1 MATHSDSYNPGRL
14 IGRSEVERREVYMK
28 KLENLLLESHPILVE
43 MVTNCLHNT
52 PQTRPT
58 AEQLLET
65 LTPVQDAMENIHG
78 GSLGRTI
85 NIVNVLHMKETK
97 ERNNRIKELEVM
109 SICELQSF
117 VKSTIIVNT
126 IIMLLTL
133 SHRNL
138 YYLTFSFFH
147 FLCV

>member
-1 MATHSDSYNPGRL
+1 MATRSDPHNPGRL

-28 KLENLLLESHPILVE
+28 KLEDQLLKSHPILVE

-78 GSLGRTI
+78 GNLGRSI

-97 ERNNRIKELEVM
+97 EKNKRIKELEVT

-117 VKSTIIVNT
+117 VKSTK
-126 IIMLLTL
+126 L
-133 SHRNL
+133 
-138 YYLTFSFFH
+138 
-147 FLCV
+147 

>member
-1 MATHSDSYNPGRL
+1 MATRSDPHNPGRL
-14 IGRSEVERREVYMK
+14 FGRSEVERREVYMK

-85 NIVNVLHMKETK
+85 NIVNVLYMKKTK
-97 ERNNRIKELEVM
+97 EKNKRIKELEVM

-117 VKSTIIVNT
+117 VKSTK
-126 IIMLLTL
+126 
-133 SHRNL
+133 
-138 YYLTFSFFH
+138 
-147 FLCV
+147 

>member
-1 MATHSDSYNPGRL
+1 MATHSDPHNPGRV
-14 IGRSEVERREVYMK
+14 IGRTEVERREVYMK
-28 KLENLLLESHPILVE
+28 KLENLLLESHPVLVE

-78 GSLGRTI
+78 GNLGRLI
-85 NIVNVLHMKETK
+85 NIINVLHMKETK
-97 ERNNRIKELEVM
+97 EKNKIIKELEVM

-117 VKSTIIVNT
+117 VKFIK
-126 IIMLLTL
+126 
-133 SHRNL
+133 
-138 YYLTFSFFH
+138 
-147 FLCV
+147 

>member
-1 MATHSDSYNPGRL
+1 MATCSDPHNPGRV

-28 KLENLLLESHPILVE
+28 MLEDQLLKSYPILVE

-65 LTPVQDAMENIHG
+65 LTPVQDAMENTHG

-97 ERNNRIKELEVM
+97 EKNKRIKELEVT
-109 SICELQSF
+109 SICEQQSLI
-117 VKSTIIVNT
+117 KSAK
-126 IIMLLTL
+126 
-133 SHRNL
+133 
-138 YYLTFSFFH
+138 
-147 FLCV
+147 

>member
-1 MATHSDSYNPGRL
+1 M
-14 IGRSEVERREVYMK
+14 
-28 KLENLLLESHPILVE
+28 ENLKDQLLKSHIVLVE

-78 GSLGRTI
+78 GNLGKSL
-85 NIVNVLHMKETK
+85 NITNVLHMKEAIEK
-97 ERNNRIKELEVM
+97 NKRIKELEVM

-117 VKSTIIVNT
+117 VKSIK
-126 IIMLLTL
+126 
-133 SHRNL
+133 
-138 YYLTFSFFH
+138 
-147 FLCV
+147 